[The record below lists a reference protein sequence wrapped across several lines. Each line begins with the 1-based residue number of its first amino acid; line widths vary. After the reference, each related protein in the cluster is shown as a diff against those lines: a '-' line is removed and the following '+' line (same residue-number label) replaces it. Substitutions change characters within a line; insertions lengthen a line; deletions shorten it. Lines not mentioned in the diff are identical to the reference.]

1 MAKTITDLETWLLDE
16 GDKLY
21 RFLVYKRLFTP
32 YEQNHA
38 FMDESIYEDYH
49 YSLCRIEQ
57 AIDLSDGEWLLGLRK
72 VDELTGEDVDI
83 IEYYRLSEI
92 RLARFDKDNDA
103 RSDRE
108 QEAEDDTDEL

>member
-1 MAKTITDLETWLLDE
+1 MARIITDLETWLLDE

-32 YEQNHA
+32 YEQEHA
-38 FMDESIYEDYH
+38 FMDESIYEDHH

-57 AIDLSDGEWLLGLRK
+57 AIDLGSGEWLLGLRK
-72 VDELTGEDVDI
+72 IDELTGEDADI

-92 RLARFDKDNDA
+92 RLARFDEDMYISGENEETEEDA
-103 RSDRE
+103 
-108 QEAEDDTDEL
+108 DEL

>member
-16 GDKLY
+16 GDELY

-32 YEQNHA
+32 YEQEHA
-38 FMDESIYEDYH
+38 FMDESVYEDVH

-57 AIDLSDGEWLLGLRK
+57 AIDLGGGEWLLGLRQ
-72 VDELTGEDVDI
+72 VDEDSGEDYGMV
-83 IEYYRLSEI
+83 EYYRLSEI

>member
-1 MAKTITDLETWLLDE
+1 MARIITDLETWLLDE

-38 FMDESIYEDYH
+38 FMDESVYEDHH

-57 AIDLSDGEWLLGLRK
+57 AIDLGGGEWLLGLRQ
-72 VDELTGEDVDI
+72 VDEDSGEDYEMV
-83 IEYYRLSEI
+83 EYYRLSEI
-92 RLARFDKDNDA
+92 RLARFDKDA
-103 RSDRE
+103 HLR
-108 QEAEDDTDEL
+108 EDDEDKEEEIDEL